1 MAKQS
6 NVVVIPTISRWQPD
20 FRYRKDK
27 RIDVPLNNCK
37 IKDDSI
43 TDKEAFRVTLASLRG
58 ALSAQGMGSPTVGS
72 YSIPAGES
80 YDPRKDFSFLNRPD
94 LTIVQLDEYIEDFK
108 ARLEH
113 ADDALAQRIKE
124 ELAVVE
130 AKKFELV
137 QKKEND
143 SDKSE

>member
-6 NVVVIPTISRWQPD
+6 NVVAIQTISRWQPD

-43 TDKEAFRVTLASLRG
+43 TDKESYRVTLASLRG

-72 YSIPAGES
+72 YSIPAGKD
-80 YDPRKDFSFLNRPD
+80 YDPRTDFSFLNRPD
-94 LTIVQLDEYIEDFK
+94 LTIVQLDEYINDFK
-108 ARLEH
+108 TRLET
-113 ADDALAQRIKE
+113 ADSALAQRIKE

-130 AKKFELV
+130 AKKSELV

-143 SDKSE
+143 SEES